1 MNWQDTVLTL
11 GTAVLTSAALTSA
24 WSRSAKVPRATSLP
38 TAVVV
43 GMFAMVHW
51 NLGLFWT
58 TMADIVCAGA
68 WAFIAFR
75 RS

>member
-24 WSRSAKVPRATSLP
+24 WSRSAKVPLGTSLP
-38 TAVVV
+38 TAGVV
-43 GMFAMVHW
+43 GAFAAVHFS
-51 NLGLFWT
+51 LGLYWT
-58 TMADIVCAGA
+58 AGADVLCALA